1 MPPADSR
8 PSVRTNAF
16 RSKVEHASNGVLQ
29 KLAKLP
35 PAALLV
41 AALAIALVGALVRGV
56 VGAICFG
63 LLTLFLAW
71 LLYLTWPRLAPL
83 DRLMR
88 LAVLLLTAVVMVVLA
103 VPR

>member
-1 MPPADSR
+1 M
-8 PSVRTNAF
+8 RTNAF

-41 AALAIALVGALVRGV
+41 AALAVALVGALVRGV

-71 LLYLTWPRLAPL
+71 LLYLTWPRLSPL

>member
-1 MPPADSR
+1 M
-8 PSVRTNAF
+8 RTNAF
-16 RSKVEHASNGVLQ
+16 RSKVEHASNGVLHT
-29 KLAKLP
+29 LAKLP

-41 AALAIALVGALVRGV
+41 AALAIALVGGLVRGV
-56 VGAICFG
+56 VGAVCFG

-71 LLYLTWPRLAPL
+71 LLYLSWPRLGPL

-88 LAVLLLTAVVMVVLA
+88 VAVLLLTTVVMVVLA